1 MSADSKPSETER
13 PDQQA
18 EELVTWN
25 VHPARRSLPKAILVS
40 IIILLLTF
48 FSSWYAGT
56 PFGGLA
62 FVLLTGSLWPF
73 YVPTRYRITSWG
85 VEQIRWPVRQKR
97 PWSQFRRYEVDARGI
112 LLSPFIS
119 PSRLDSF
126 RGMYLLTGNGPQEI
140 REVVAAQLGS
150 HKE

>member
-1 MSADSKPSETER
+1 MSENSKGKESER
-13 PDQQA
+13 PDQHA

-25 VHPARRSLPKAILVS
+25 VHPARHNLPKAILVS
-40 IIILLLTF
+40 LTILLLTY
-48 FSSWYAGT
+48 FSSWYAGK
-56 PFGGLA
+56 PFGVLA
-62 FVLLTGSLWPF
+62 FALLSGSLWPF

-97 PWSQFRRYEVDARGI
+97 PWSHFRRYEVDARGI

-126 RGMYLLTGNGPQEI
+126 RGMYLLTYTGSQEI
-140 REVVAAQLGS
+140 QEVVAAQLGNR
-150 HKE
+150 EE